1 MSVRWDTETAA
12 VSGQSQECRDLARC
26 TMPSGLSRCT
36 VHCTC
41 TEQECSIV
49 QTNTVLYVQL
59 CSKAQNLTLYFAVYC
74 IGTMVH
80 LRWQTAAGWH
90 QEGLGGPGGSW
101 ASPPNTEME
110 NLNVRKYYH
119 SSRSVL
125 YISTPCTVWWI
136 ELMQLCNEKYAL

>member
-36 VHCTC
+36 VHSALHRTKMQYCAD
-41 TEQECSIV
+41 QH
-49 QTNTVLYVQL
+49 VQL
-59 CSKAQNLTLYFAVYC
+59 CSKAQNVTLYFALYC
-74 IGTMVH
+74 IGRMVH
-80 LRWQTAAGWH
+80 RRWQTAAGWH

-110 NLNVRKYYH
+110 NLNVWKYYH